1 MKFCISL
8 LIACGLLVST
18 AHIAHAAPTNP
29 PVISATAT
37 ADGTEVTITGSV
49 ADENKSE
56 VQVFIYGSSATPATV
71 TVNND
76 GSFSTTIEVPPF
88 VHSLEVMALD
98 EDGLVDYF
106 TINL

>member
-1 MKFCISL
+1 MKFCIPL

-18 AHIAHAAPTNP
+18 ANITQAAPTNP

-49 ADENKSE
+49 ADEEKST
-56 VQVFIYGSSATPATV
+56 VQIFIYGGSSTPAIV
-71 TVNND
+71 SVNND

-88 VHSLEVMALD
+88 VHSLVVMALD